1 MIRFIFIL
9 ILTILPHSILA
20 DEIRPAFLELTQQ
33 NKTSYKVLWK
43 KPTQGEAQSV
53 LKLEPLFPQS
63 SRIRGIKKISRTG
76 NAILE
81 TYVLENDSSL
91 IGKPIVIKGLEA
103 TSSDVLVRVLY
114 LDRATEFIRVL
125 PEKPDF
131 MLTHKSGFYNMAST
145 YFLLGVEHILEGFDH
160 LLFVLALLL
169 LVGNIRVLVG
179 TITAFTVAHTITLML
194 ASLDIIHLSS
204 RAVEA
209 TIALSIVFVAA
220 EVIYAMR
227 GREHVTKKYPW
238 LIAFGFGL
246 IHGLGFA
253 DALKEIG
260 LPQNE
265 IVPSMIFFNI
275 GVEVGQ
281 LLFVSAVLLFLWI
294 FKSLIE
300 KHVYVYKMGLT
311 YIIGITASLWFLER
325 VLGT

>member
-1 MIRFIFIL
+1 MIRFIFVWIFFL
-9 ILTILPHSILA
+9 SSVLA

-43 KPTQGEAQSV
+43 KPSQGEAKRA
-53 LKLEPLFPQS
+53 LKLEPLFPKS
-63 SRIRGIKKISRTG
+63 AKIIGVKKITKTLSAT
-76 NAILE
+76 LE
-81 TYVLENDSSL
+81 SYVLEESGAL
-91 IGKPIVIKGLEA
+91 INQPITIQGLEA
-103 TSSDVLVRVLY
+103 TSSDVLVRVHY
-114 LDRATEFIRVL
+114 MDGETEFIRVL
-125 PEKPDF
+125 PEAPNF
-131 MLTHKSGFYNMAST
+131 TLTHESGFINMAST
-145 YFLLGVEHILEGFDH
+145 YFILGVEHILEGFDH

-169 LVGNIRVLVG
+169 LVGNIRVLIW

-194 ASLDIIHLSS
+194 ASLEFIHLSS

-227 GREHVTKKYPW
+227 GSEHITKKYPW
-238 LIAFGFGL
+238 VIAFGFGL

-253 DALKEIG
+253 EALKEIG

-265 IVPSMIFFNI
+265 IVPSLIFFNI

-281 LLFVSAVLLFLWI
+281 LLFVMAILLFVWI

-300 KHVYVYKMGLT
+300 KHVYVYKMGMS
-311 YIIGITASLWFLER
+311 YIIGIIATFWFLQR
-325 VLGT
+325 VLVA